1 MNQKIVRYSSRPSR
15 SVLCGKTNVPTPIQD
30 GQNQT
35 EIFEFRAQK
44 LAFQGSLAYLTE
56 TQTNFSNSFSF
67 SRKPFYRFVTW
78 IDLMEIFQEPNS
90 SSDVQRR
97 TVVAQKLAFLGSL
110 SYLRESQ
117 TDLPN
122 SVSSSRKDLRRFV
135 TWRDGNLPRF
145 VSLAFGLSPRSMTA
159 RQPIPTASSHQ
170 VVTLFQISLDHP
182 APFAW
187 SCPFP
192 RLRGRFDSPIPRIRN
207 LIHEDQRQQ
216 SNVVTT

>member
-1 MNQKIVRYSSRPSR
+1 MRSRQGL

-135 TWRDGNLPRF
+135 TCRDGNLSRF

-159 RQPIPTASSHQ
+159 RQPSKKRIYSLWTTDVNPRCNFKSQPWLEIVCEPAIPEKQ
-170 VVTLFQISLDHP
+170 
-182 APFAW
+182 
-187 SCPFP
+187 
-192 RLRGRFDSPIPRIRN
+192 
-207 LIHEDQRQQ
+207 
-216 SNVVTT
+216 